1 MNRIRANPSSEEAKI
16 RPFCSADILQVVDLH
31 LGTFQETFISSLGRR
46 FLERAIYPTMLH
58 PASTGFGYVQ
68 VRNGKVVGF
77 IVGMLD
83 ISAWYRT
90 LVRTHWRE
98 CLLATARKCFQ
109 GWSDLLHLVRT
120 VWHLLAGPFTEAG
133 GKLYFL
139 AIDESYKG
147 RGLAVKL
154 IQAFLDYCR
163 SRGVSRCSVNTS
175 KANMAAHRLYTHAGF
190 QVEREFTVHK
200 GTAVAYSIEFETP
213 DRRG

>member
-1 MNRIRANPSSEEAKI
+1 MKDQVQGSQTGL
-16 RPFCSADILQVVDLH
+16 RPFHPADIPQVVDLH
-31 LGTFQETFISSLGRR
+31 LGTLQETFISSLGRR
-46 FLERAIYPTMLH
+46 FLERALYPTMLH
-58 PASTGFGYVQ
+58 SASTGYGYVQ

-83 ISAWYRT
+83 ASAWFRT
-90 LVRTHWRE
+90 LVRTLWPE
-98 CLLATARKCFQ
+98 CLLATARKCIQ

-120 VWHLLAGPFTEAG
+120 VCHLLAGPFTEAG
-133 GKLYFL
+133 GKLFFL
-139 AIDESYKG
+139 AIDESYQG

-163 SRGVSRCSVNTS
+163 SRGVSRCSVNAS

-190 QVEREFTVHK
+190 RLEREFTVHK
-200 GTAVAYSIEFETP
+200 ETAVAYSLDFETP

>member
-1 MNRIRANPSSEEAKI
+1 MQDQVQGSQTGL
-16 RPFCSADILQVVDLH
+16 RPFHPADIPQVVDLH
-31 LGTFQETFISSLGRR
+31 LGTLQETFISSLGRR
-46 FLERAIYPTMLH
+46 FLERALYPTMLH
-58 PASTGFGYVQ
+58 SASTGFGYVQ

-83 ISAWYRT
+83 ASAWFRT

-98 CLLATARKCFQ
+98 CLLATARKCIQ

-120 VWHLLAGPFTEAG
+120 VCHLLAGPFTEAG

-139 AIDESYKG
+139 AIDESYQG

-163 SRGVSRCSVNTS
+163 SRGVSRCSVNAS
-175 KANMAAHRLYTHAGF
+175 KANMAARRLYTHAGF
-190 QVEREFTVHK
+190 RLEREFTVHK
-200 GTAVAYSIEFETP
+200 ETAVAYSLDFETP